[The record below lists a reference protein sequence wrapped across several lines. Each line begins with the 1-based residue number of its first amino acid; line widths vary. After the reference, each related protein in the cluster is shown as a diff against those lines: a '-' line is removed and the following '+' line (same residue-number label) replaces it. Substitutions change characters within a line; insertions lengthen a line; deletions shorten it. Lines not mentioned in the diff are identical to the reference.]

1 MSLFSHFA
9 LLDPKGPIGA
19 EELNIILLATGLMLI
34 VVLPVIGMTFAFA
47 WRYRA
52 SNKKAEY
59 KPDWEHSNAIEA
71 VVWIVPCLII
81 VALGLVTWTST
92 HKLDPYR
99 PIASDKAAIEV
110 EVVSLDWK
118 WLFIYPDLKIAS
130 VNELAF
136 PAGTPVH
143 FRMTSGSVMN
153 SLFVPQLGTMVYT
166 MAGMQTQLSLV
177 ADQAGAFEGM
187 SSNFSGDGFSDMKF
201 VARSM
206 GEDDFQ
212 SWVEHAR
219 STGAVLSS
227 AVYHELEKPSE
238 KAAAASLRPG
248 LHRPRRDHDL
258 LRGDAARHRADELRR
273 AAADRRARRVVPVPQ
288 QFQLLDDGRRRRAG
302 DDVAVRRR
310 VRTHRLARLSRRCPI
325 RPTARTSASTTT
337 SGRCRSPVSARC
349 CPAST

>member
-166 MAGMQTQLSLV
+166 MAGMQTQLSLL
-177 ADQAGAFEGM
+177 ADQAGTYEGM
-187 SSNFSGDGFSDMKF
+187 SSQFSGDGFTDMKF
-201 VARSM
+201 LARSM
-206 GEDDFQ
+206 SEDDFQ
-212 SWVEHAR
+212 SWIEHAR
-219 STGAVLSS
+219 GSGAVLSS

-238 KAAAASLRPG
+238 K
-248 LHRPRRDHDL
+248 
-258 LRGDAARHRADELRR
+258 
-273 AAADRRARRVVPVPQ
+273 VPV
-288 QFQLLDDGRRRRAG
+288 AYYG
-302 DDVAVRRR
+302 DIDPMVFHEALGMMAMSHAM
-310 VRTHRLARLSRRCPI
+310 TEKGL
-325 RPTARTSASTTT
+325 
-337 SGRCRSPVSARC
+337 
-349 CPAST
+349 

>member
-1 MSLFSHFA
+1 MSFLSHFA

-52 SNKKAEY
+52 GNKKAEY
-59 KPDWEHSNAIEA
+59 QPDWEHSNTIEA

-81 VALGLVTWTST
+81 IALGLVTWTST
-92 HKLDPYR
+92 HALDPYK
-99 PIASDKAAIEV
+99 PIASDKAPIEV

-118 WLFIYPDLKIAS
+118 WLFIYPDLRVAS

-153 SLFVPQLGTMVYT
+153 AMFVPQLGSMVYT

-177 ADQAGAFEGM
+177 ASQAGAYEGM

-206 GEDDFQ
+206 SEDDFQ
-212 SWVEHAR
+212 SWVEQAR
-219 STGAVLSS
+219 SSGNVLSS
-227 AVYHELEKPSE
+227 AVYHQLEKPSE
-238 KAAAASLRPG
+238 K
-248 LHRPRRDHDL
+248 
-258 LRGDAARHRADELRR
+258 
-273 AAADRRARRVVPVPQ
+273 VPV
-288 QFQLLDDGRRRRAG
+288 AYYG
-302 DDVAVRRR
+302 DIDPMVFHEALGMMAMSHAM
-310 VRTHRLARLSRRCPI
+310 TDKGL
-325 RPTARTSASTTT
+325 
-337 SGRCRSPVSARC
+337 
-349 CPAST
+349 

>member
-1 MSLFSHFA
+1 MSFFSHFA

-52 SNKKAEY
+52 GNKKAEY
-59 KPDWEHSNAIEA
+59 QPDWEHSNTIEA

-81 VALGLVTWTST
+81 IALGLVTWTST
-92 HKLDPYR
+92 HALDPYK
-99 PIASDKAAIEV
+99 PIASDKAPIEV

-118 WLFIYPDLKIAS
+118 WLFIYPDLHVAS

-153 SLFVPQLGTMVYT
+153 AMFVPQLGSMVYT

-177 ADQAGAFEGM
+177 ANQAGSYVGM

-206 GEDDFQ
+206 SEDDFQ
-212 SWVEHAR
+212 SWVEQAR
-219 STGAVLSS
+219 GSGNVLST
-227 AVYHELEKPSE
+227 AVYHQLEKPSE
-238 KAAAASLRPG
+238 K
-248 LHRPRRDHDL
+248 
-258 LRGDAARHRADELRR
+258 
-273 AAADRRARRVVPVPQ
+273 VPV
-288 QFQLLDDGRRRRAG
+288 AYYG
-302 DDVAVRRR
+302 DIDPMVFHEALGMMAMSHAM
-310 VRTHRLARLSRRCPI
+310 TEKGL
-325 RPTARTSASTTT
+325 
-337 SGRCRSPVSARC
+337 
-349 CPAST
+349 